1 MSDEPQSELKPEIR
15 QLPQAVQ
22 LFLRRAT
29 PRFNVDTCVDAFL
42 LTLVKLIPVQ
52 HLVGHL
58 WQPAHKSNHRVR
70 LTLEQNLI
78 LREQEIVPAAQL
90 QTKASAQSP
99 DDLGLTLHRSLK
111 SLQSDP
117 PARKVLEHRGCR
129 AGIEIHFAYCG
140 RPILWVILGLSNAKL
155 LPNGEA
161 QDFFLVFCR
170 CFLVSL
176 HGAYLA
182 ELDKLKGLREKPEL
196 SERFNLTLQWF
207 HSMVR
212 HLNIGMAGIQNGQA
226 NEAEDALQRASIVA
240 GVCLAEILSL
250 MEKVQPSQPAGSTGS
265 AGSAGLIKTEH

>member
-52 HLVGHL
+52 HLVGHQ

-111 SLQSDP
+111 SIQSDP
-117 PARKVLEHRGCR
+117 PAHKVLEHRGCR

-250 MEKVQPSQPAGSTGS
+250 KEKVQPSQPAGSPE
-265 AGSAGLIKTEH
+265 SAGLIVEGM

>member
-1 MSDEPQSELKPEIR
+1 MSDEPQSDLKPEIR
-15 QLPQAVQ
+15 QLPQAVH

-29 PRFNVDTCVDAFL
+29 PQFTVETCVDAFI
-42 LTLVKLIPVQ
+42 LTLVKLIPIQ
-52 HLVGHL
+52 YLLGYL
-58 WQPAHKSNHRVR
+58 WRPAHKINHRIR
-70 LTLEQNLI
+70 LTLDRDLI
-78 LREQEIVPAAQL
+78 LREQEIAPEAQIL
-90 QTKASAQSP
+90 QSKASAQSQ
-99 DDLGLTLHRSLK
+99 DDLRLTLHRSLK

-117 PARKVLEHRGCR
+117 AARKTLESHGCR
-129 AGIEIHFAYCG
+129 AAVEIHFAYYS
-140 RPILWVILGLSNAKL
+140 RPILRVILGLSNARL
-155 LPNGEA
+155 LPTGEA

-182 ELDKLKGLREKPEL
+182 ELDERKGLREKPEL

-212 HLNIGMAGIQNGQA
+212 HLNIGIASIQNGQA

-250 MEKVQPSQPAGSTGS
+250 MVKVQPSQH
-265 AGSAGLIKTEH
+265 L